1 MRTSLTA
8 LCLSIGL
15 IGIGTVANADQSSEP
30 KPAESNAMKQGGM
43 MGEGSMMQGDMMGMM
58 QMMSQMAPMMIAC
71 TAMMNSADAKGN
83 DTPKPDTKG

>member
-15 IGIGTVANADQSSEP
+15 IGIGTIANADQSGEP
-30 KPAESNAMKQGGM
+30 KPAESNAMKHGGM
-43 MGEGSMMQGDMMGMM
+43 MGNGSMMQGDMMGMM
-58 QMMSQMAPMMIAC
+58 QMMSQMAPMMKAC
-71 TAMMNSADAKGN
+71 SEMMTSVDANGN

>member
-1 MRTSLTA
+1 MRTFLTA
-8 LCLSIGL
+8 LCLSVSLIGL
-15 IGIGTVANADQSSEP
+15 GTIANADQSNES

-58 QMMSQMAPMMIAC
+58 QMMSQMAPMMKAC
-71 TAMMNSADAKGN
+71 TAMMTSLDTKGN